1 MRQDKL
7 FKQEMYAIER
17 IVEFEERKNQR
28 TKDMDFEH
36 AKLIEQQNQLMKNIE
51 LLLNANKWKLHS
63 ID

>member
-51 LLLNANKWKLHS
+51 LLLNANK
-63 ID
+63 